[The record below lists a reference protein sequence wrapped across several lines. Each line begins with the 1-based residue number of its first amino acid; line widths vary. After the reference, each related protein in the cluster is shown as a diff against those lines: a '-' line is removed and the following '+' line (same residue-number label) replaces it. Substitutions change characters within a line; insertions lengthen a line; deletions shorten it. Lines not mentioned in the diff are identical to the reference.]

1 MFQCTHGILNNVHM
15 EDLKLGQQALL
26 PTTIYHANETAQSS
40 PKSPFPDVSLQ
51 HTACLLLLQ
60 STISPSPLPE
70 LLIRRWVARSS
81 ITHEEVRES

>member
-26 PTTIYHANETAQSS
+26 PTTIYHANEAAQSS
-40 PKSPFPDVSLQ
+40 PKSPFPDVSLR
-51 HTACLLLLQ
+51 HTACLLQ
-60 STISPSPLPE
+60 SHPSPLPE